1 MAKKSLTTAS
11 PLTPWREVVLR
22 NVTMVDGQVMFLN
35 AKVCDDLS
43 KNKYS
48 VSTQETLLATKHL
61 KAHLATECLLSK
73 MSTIFYRWKS
83 LGKLQ
88 NGKTYKHKS

>member
-22 NVTMVDGQVMFLN
+22 NVTMVDGQMMFLN

-43 KNKYS
+43 NNKNS
-48 VSTQETLLATKHL
+48 VST
-61 KAHLATECLLSK
+61 
-73 MSTIFYRWKS
+73 
-83 LGKLQ
+83 
-88 NGKTYKHKS
+88 

>member
-1 MAKKSLTTAS
+1 
-11 PLTPWREVVLR
+11 
-22 NVTMVDGQVMFLN
+22 MVDGQVMFLN

-61 KAHLATECLLSK
+61 KALIATEC
-73 MSTIFYRWKS
+73 
-83 LGKLQ
+83 
-88 NGKTYKHKS
+88 

>member
-1 MAKKSLTTAS
+1 MAKRSLTTAS

-48 VSTQETLLATKHL
+48 VST
-61 KAHLATECLLSK
+61 
-73 MSTIFYRWKS
+73 
-83 LGKLQ
+83 
-88 NGKTYKHKS
+88 